1 MSSKGKKGGL
11 SSLDDL
17 PPRGNLPSK
26 SVIPEWQRYGYGA
39 PAPKPR
45 PPVRPKKLKVGGM
58 PPPAPAPRAP
68 VGGFLRSAPVS
79 ALSKVG
85 RAAVTGTSRVLS
97 GPVGNVLT
105 ANDVYS
111 MLKDMYDT
119 ARQYDQGAYGPMPEA
134 PIQYARGGK
143 VGKVMREYKAG
154 KLHSGSKKG
163 PLVKNQK
170 QAVAIALS
178 EARRAG
184 EKVPVR
190 KAAGGQMTPQD
201 RRALERMRHAERY
214 APGMSLDMPGKRV
227 RKK

>member
-1 MSSKGKKGGL
+1 
-11 SSLDDL
+11 
-17 PPRGNLPSK
+17 
-26 SVIPEWQRYGYGA
+26 
-39 PAPKPR
+39 
-45 PPVRPKKLKVGGM
+45 
-58 PPPAPAPRAP
+58 
-68 VGGFLRSAPVS
+68 
-79 ALSKVG
+79 
-85 RAAVTGTSRVLS
+85 
-97 GPVGNVLT
+97 
-105 ANDVYS
+105 
-111 MLKDMYDT
+111 MLKDIYDN
-119 ARQYDQGAYGPMPEA
+119 ARQYEQGGYGDIPQPFR
-134 PIQYARGGK
+134 RGGK

-184 EKVPVR
+184 EKMPAR

-201 RRALERMRHAERY
+201 RRALEKMRHAERY

>member
-45 PPVRPKKLKVGGM
+45 PPKPKKLAGGGM
-58 PPPAPAPRAP
+58 PVPPRAPAPAPRAP
-68 VGGFLRSAPVS
+68 AGGFLRSAPVS

-85 RAAVTGTSRVLS
+85 GTVARGASRVLS

-105 ANDVYS
+105 ANDVYG
-111 MLKDMYDT
+111 MLKDIYDN
-119 ARQYDQGAYGPMPEA
+119 ARQYEQGGYGDIPQPFR
-134 PIQYARGGK
+134 RGGK

-190 KAAGGQMTPQD
+190 KAAGG
-201 RRALERMRHAERY
+201 R
-214 APGMSLDMPGKRV
+214 
-227 RKK
+227 